1 MNIKFILLQND
12 IDIIVNIASKV
23 TVLCIKGEKYYF
35 GKRYLFMWVFLL
47 LTLHYAKTTTILL
60 LDTNQSYIHFQTYTF
75 LKERG
80 VCIYLPL
87 DSIIV

>member
-35 GKRYLFMWVFLL
+35 GKRYLFM
-47 LTLHYAKTTTILL
+47 
-60 LDTNQSYIHFQTYTF
+60 
-75 LKERG
+75 
-80 VCIYLPL
+80 
-87 DSIIV
+87 